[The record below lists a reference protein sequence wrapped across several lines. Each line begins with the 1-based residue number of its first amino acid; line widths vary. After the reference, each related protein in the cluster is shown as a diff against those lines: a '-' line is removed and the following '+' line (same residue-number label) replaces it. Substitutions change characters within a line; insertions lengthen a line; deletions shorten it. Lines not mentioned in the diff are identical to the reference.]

1 MSHSNRHPLHN
12 SLVKQLTFIDEKRVE
27 LQDLYKANAPNPE
40 RNHPFFDVYVNEVE
54 KFLVEFDQQANSSL
68 PKVFIGSQVSVVFE
82 EDNFEDQFTIGFPE
96 QSDPDRGY
104 ISVLSPLGRQLL
116 LRSIDEVVPV
126 STPNGETRVVIRRI
140 DFKDY
145 Q

>member
-1 MSHSNRHPLHN
+1 
-12 SLVKQLTFIDEKRVE
+12 
-27 LQDLYKANAPNPE
+27 
-40 RNHPFFDVYVNEVE
+40 
-54 KFLVEFDQQANSSL
+54 
-68 PKVFIGSQVSVVFE
+68 VFIGSQVSVVFE